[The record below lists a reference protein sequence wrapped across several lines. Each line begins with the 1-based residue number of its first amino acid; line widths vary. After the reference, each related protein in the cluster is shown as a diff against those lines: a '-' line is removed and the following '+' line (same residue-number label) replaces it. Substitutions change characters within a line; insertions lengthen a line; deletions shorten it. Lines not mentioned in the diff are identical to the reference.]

1 MNNEYK
7 RQIDSL
13 CDEKITLTADDILN
27 KAKQEQPE
35 IKMTPSKKRFKPIVF
50 VAAAAAGVMLLGG
63 TAVAAT
69 GGWGSFIKTLFGDNT
84 TAQIAEEGYIS
95 EFSQKKTDG
104 AFSVALL
111 AGTGDENFPKLI
123 FDVTIEDKNI
133 AASDKI
139 FMTAYILSEEV
150 YNNDLESYAPCD
162 AYGYRDEEAAGLYH
176 VMMDAPSGYFLNPTD
191 IVVDVCGIYTYPD
204 SDDEVFYETDIRFD
218 FSSEDVKLMPAK
230 TYYPDESHYEY
241 NGITYELIRF
251 TSGEYETE
259 LNFRFRFQGTEFA
272 GGETDYYKLEQR
284 LTDNWRDFSEQIVL
298 TVDGKDYTAENA
310 DLHTIWYDEEGEAS
324 NGNFCYITA
333 YIPYAGLR
341 HATSAYLT
349 IGDVRSHVLGAA
361 LPETTEKPAET
372 TTTTTAPETTA
383 PAQDTQSEEKTAA
396 VTTAPDKDNNS
407 EEKITT
413 TAAATEEA
421 TTSAPAEAKP
431 QETAYN
437 KGKAPEIKL
446 SGNSDDSF
454 VAEEDCY
461 ILTENAVLYIESGSA
476 VRGDLAE
483 CAEKKMADVSKTTG
497 LDFKLKKRQT
507 DDVQSILD
515 LYYDS
520 ESFKGMN
527 EDNSRVNLMIV
538 TLEGAEIEWAGCN
551 YAVLDDQDLYYDC
564 ETADVAHHELTH
576 TVFLNNG
583 ADLGPTLN
591 EGIATFF
598 SEKNME
604 QQGAHT
610 WSWIQYYDQFG
621 FDDKCILDGA
631 DGFDHAFHYAD
642 DRSFHYVYGFTFCK
656 FLEDTYGK
664 DIFIKLLNA
673 ATADGF
679 DASYSPDDEA
689 GSLAED
695 TEHMKKIIISVTEK
709 DVFEK
714 FAEWYSAEW
723 GNEKQE
729 WKDYMTSIGE
739 DVSFL

>member
-7 RQIDSL
+7 KQIDSF
-13 CDEKITLTADDILN
+13 CDEKIALTADDILK
-27 KAKQEQPE
+27 KAKQEQPVLQ
-35 IKMTPSKKRFKPIVF
+35 MTPSKKRFKPIVF
-50 VAAAAAGVMLLGG
+50 VAAATAGVALLGG

-69 GGWGSFIKTLFGDNT
+69 GGWSSFIKTLFGDNT

-95 EFSQKKTDG
+95 ELTKKETDG

-123 FDVTIEDKNI
+123 FDVTIEDESI

-139 FMTAYILSEEV
+139 FMTAYVLSEEV
-150 YNNDLESYAPCD
+150 YTNDLENYAPCE
-162 AYGYRDEEAAGLYH
+162 AYGYRDEEVAGLYH

-204 SDDEVFYETDIRFD
+204 SDDAVFHETDIRFD
-218 FSSEDVKLMPAK
+218 FFSEDVKLMPAK
-230 TYYPDESHYEY
+230 TYYLNQNHYEY

-259 LNFRFRFQGTEFA
+259 LNFRFRFKDTEFA
-272 GGETDYYKLEQR
+272 GGETDYWKLEER

-298 TVDGKDYTAENA
+298 TVDGKEYTTKDAN
-310 DLHTIWYDEEGEAS
+310 LYSIWYDAEGEAS

-333 YIPYAGLR
+333 CIPYAGLR

-349 IGDVRSHVLGAA
+349 IGDVRCHILGAA
-361 LPETTEKPAET
+361 VPETTEKTTEKPSET
-372 TTTTTAPETTA
+372 EATTTAPETTTSV
-383 PAQDTQSEEKTAA
+383 QDTQTEEKTTA
-396 VTTAPDKDNNS
+396 V
-407 EEKITT
+407 TT
-413 TAAATEEA
+413 TAATEE
-421 TTSAPAEAKP
+421 TTAAPVESKP
-431 QETAYN
+431 QDAAYN

-446 SGNSDDSF
+446 SGNPDDSF

-461 ILTENAVLYIESGSA
+461 ILTENAVLYIKSGA
-476 VRGDLAE
+476 TVRGDLAE
-483 CAEKKMADVSKTTG
+483 CAEKKLADVSKVTG
-497 LDFKLKKRQT
+497 LDFKLKKPQT
-507 DDVQSILD
+507 DSVQSVLD

-520 ESFKGMN
+520 ESFKEMN
-527 EDNSRVNLMIV
+527 ENNSRVNLIIV

-576 TVFLNNG
+576 TIFLNNG

-610 WSWIQYYDQFG
+610 WSWIQYYDHYG
-621 FDDKCILDGA
+621 FDDKCILEGA

-664 DIFIKLLNA
+664 DVFKKLLDA
-673 ATADGF
+673 ATSDGF

-689 GSLAED
+689 GSLAHD

-709 DVFEK
+709 NVFEK
-714 FAEWYSAEW
+714 FAEWYSSEW
-723 GNEKQE
+723 SNEKQE

>member
-1 MNNEYK
+1 MNNRYK
-7 RQIDSL
+7 RQIDSF
-13 CDEKITLTADDILN
+13 CDEKIKLTADDILN
-27 KAKQEQPE
+27 KAKQEQPA
-35 IKMTPSKKRFKPIVF
+35 IQMTPSKKRLKPVVI

-63 TAVAAT
+63 TAVAAS

-95 EFSQKKTDG
+95 ELTKKETDG
-104 AFSVALL
+104 AFSIALL

-123 FDVTIEDKNI
+123 FDVTIEDESI

-139 FMTAYILSEEV
+139 FMTAYVLSEEV
-150 YNNDLESYAPCD
+150 YTNDLENYAPCE
-162 AYGYRDEEAAGLYH
+162 AYGYRDEEVAGLYH
-176 VMMDAPSGYFLNPTD
+176 VMMDAPTGYFLNPTD
-191 IVVDVCGIYTYPD
+191 IVVDVCGIYTYPG
-204 SDDEVFYETDIRFD
+204 SDNEVFYETDIRFN
-218 FSSEDVKLMPAK
+218 FFSEDVKLMPAK
-230 TYYPDESHYEY
+230 TYYPNKSHYEY

-259 LNFRFRFQGTEFA
+259 LNFRFRFKDTEFA
-272 GGETDYYKLEQR
+272 GGETDYWKLEER

-298 TVDGKDYTAENA
+298 TVDGKEYTTKDAN
-310 DLHTIWYDEEGEAS
+310 LYSIWYDAEGEAS

-333 YIPYAGLR
+333 CIPYAGLR

-349 IGDVRSHVLGAA
+349 IGDVRCHILGAA
-361 LPETTEKPAET
+361 VPETTEKTTEKPSET
-372 TTTTTAPETTA
+372 EATTTAPETTTSV
-383 PAQDTQSEEKTAA
+383 QDTQTEEKTTA
-396 VTTAPDKDNNS
+396 V
-407 EEKITT
+407 TT
-413 TAAATEEA
+413 TAATEE
-421 TTSAPAEAKP
+421 TTAAPVESKP
-431 QETAYN
+431 QDAAYN

-446 SGNSDDSF
+446 SGNPDDIF

-461 ILTENAVLYIESGSA
+461 ILTENAVLYIKSGA
-476 VRGDLAE
+476 TVRGDLAE
-483 CAEKKMADVSKTTG
+483 CAEKKMADVSKVTG

-507 DDVQSILD
+507 DSVQSVLD

-520 ESFKGMN
+520 GSFKGMN
-527 EDNSRVNLMIV
+527 EDDSRVNLIIV

-604 QQGAHT
+604 QQGSHT
-610 WSWIQYYDQFG
+610 WSWIQYYDHYG

-656 FLEDTYGK
+656 FLEDTYGE
-664 DIFIKLLNA
+664 DIFRKLLNA

-679 DASYSPDDEA
+679 DASFSSDDEA

-714 FAEWYSAEW
+714 FAEWYSSEW